1 MEPQALN
8 AEVTTN
14 VATSVAEAIQAP
26 AHKHVFNK
34 DFAIIALAVSSVY
47 TYLIVFTLQFLS

>member
-1 MEPQALN
+1 MEPQALTT
-8 AEVTTN
+8 EVATT
-14 VATSVAEAIQAP
+14 VATSVAEVTQTA

-34 DFAIIALAVSSVY
+34 DFAIIAMAVTSVY

>member
-1 MEPQALN
+1 METQLLTQEAPVALL
-8 AEVTTN
+8 AETT
-14 VATSVAEAIQAP
+14 QAP

-34 DFAIIALAVSSVY
+34 DFAIIALAISSVY

>member
-1 MEPQALN
+1 METQSLTPEVTTAVVASV
-8 AEVTTN
+8 AEVTQT
-14 VATSVAEAIQAP
+14 P

-34 DFAIIALAVSSVY
+34 DFAMIALAVTSVY